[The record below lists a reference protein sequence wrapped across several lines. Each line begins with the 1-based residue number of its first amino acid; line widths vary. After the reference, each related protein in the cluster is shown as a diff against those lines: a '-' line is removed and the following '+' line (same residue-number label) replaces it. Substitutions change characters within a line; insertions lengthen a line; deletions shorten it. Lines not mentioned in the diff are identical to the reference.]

1 MDKLDLLLDQFQ
13 VEPGKKCRLKDF
25 SPGWDG
31 NEDVPEEERR
41 HIAAKI
47 LEESVKQ
54 VSEAQQLLYASDTW
68 SILVIFQA
76 LDAAGKDGTIRHV
89 MSGVNPQG
97 VSVTSFK
104 HPSAKELDHTFLW
117 RCTLALPERGHI
129 GIFNRSYY
137 EEVLIVKVHPELI
150 AAQRIPGADPSR
162 KKFWKARYEDINN
175 FEHHLA
181 RNGTRVL
188 KVFLN
193 LSKEEQRKRFLSRL
207 DTPEK
212 NWKFSDSDLHER
224 AYWDDYQKAYA
235 ELLTETSTKWAP
247 WYVVPADNKW
257 VTRAL
262 VAKLLARE
270 ISSLNLEYPR
280 VDERQQEV
288 LAMARVRLENEDQP

>member
-1 MDKLDLLLDQFQ
+1 MNKLDELLDNLR
-13 VEPGKKCRLKDF
+13 VEPGKRCRLKDF
-25 SPGWDG
+25 PPDWDG
-31 NEDVPEEERR
+31 NENVPEEERR
-41 HIAAKI
+41 HIAARI

-54 VSEAQQLLYASDTW
+54 VAEAQQLLYASDTW

-104 HPSAKELDHTFLW
+104 HPSATELDHTFLW

-150 AAQRIPGADPSR
+150 AAQRIPGAEPSR
-162 KKFWKARYEDINN
+162 KKFWKQRYEDINN
-175 FEHHLA
+175 FEHHLV

-193 LSKEEQRKRFLSRL
+193 LSKDEQRKRFLSRL

-212 NWKFSDSDLHER
+212 NWKFSDSDLQER
-224 AYWDDYQKAYA
+224 GYWDDYQKAYA
-235 ELLTETSTKWAP
+235 EMLTETSTKWAP

-270 ISSLNLEYPR
+270 ITSLNLEYPR

-288 LAMARVRLENEDQP
+288 LAMARVRLENEGQP